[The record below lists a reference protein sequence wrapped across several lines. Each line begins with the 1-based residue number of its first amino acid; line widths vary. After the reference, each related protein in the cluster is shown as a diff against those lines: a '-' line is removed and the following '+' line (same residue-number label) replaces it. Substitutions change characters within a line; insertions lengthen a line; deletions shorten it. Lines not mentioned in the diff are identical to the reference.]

1 MSLIFIAC
9 ALGAFGDGPLSRAE
23 AADPSGELRVEYD
36 RVVRYGTT
44 SELQVFTVSS
54 AGAVTITVDRVL
66 LDAFHVRQIVPSPQ
80 STRLAGNGV
89 EFVFAKDASATV
101 PIVFEFESTKAGRVR
116 GTIRSGGSAVAL
128 RQFILP

>member
-1 MSLIFIAC
+1 MSLIFIGC

-23 AADPSGELRVEYD
+23 AADPSGGLRVEYD

-44 SELQVFTVSS
+44 SQLQVFTVSN
-54 AGAVTITVDRVL
+54 GDAVTVTIDRVL

-80 STRLAGNGV
+80 STRLAGSGV
-89 EFVFAKDASATV
+89 EFVFAKDTSATA
-101 PIVFEFESTKAGRVR
+101 PIVFEFESMKAGGVR
-116 GTIRSGGSAVAL
+116 GMIRSGGSAVAL